1 MKGHTYKFDKI
12 VVGGNFCA
20 MAYAYFM
27 GYPIVYKNL
36 NPPHTFDTLD
46 NEESKLDKYRDF
58 CLLLSLSGLIP
69 CGEKAE
75 SIRIHDN
82 KLRVSIG
89 AASVV
94 VIEFNSLLVFEPEQI
109 ENVSPPVN
117 DVDKVYEVIDWFNVR
132 SGMCHEHTYLQTDSE
147 FVKHIYFY
155 PSDRIDGNH
164 NKKDLASFSY
174 IDEEHLQLF
183 DYSPT
188 IVKFKVLK
196 TMKAA
201 GIRGQR
207 NGKNPLFPSSS
218 NQPYRYRGLNIEP
231 DRREIRCMSK
241 FSYEDT
247 DKLKFMNLMSEQEVL
262 DTEVQCNNKY
272 LTKLGSTLIN
282 GSGK

>member
-94 VIEFNSLLVFEPEQI
+94 VIEFNSNSSDEDGGRSEGSSQPRGPSRM
-109 ENVSPPVN
+109 NGSP
-117 DVDKVYEVIDWFNVR
+117 
-132 SGMCHEHTYLQTDSE
+132 G
-147 FVKHIYFY
+147 
-155 PSDRIDGNH
+155 
-164 NKKDLASFSY
+164 
-174 IDEEHLQLF
+174 
-183 DYSPT
+183 
-188 IVKFKVLK
+188 
-196 TMKAA
+196 
-201 GIRGQR
+201 
-207 NGKNPLFPSSS
+207 
-218 NQPYRYRGLNIEP
+218 RGLSLPEP
-231 DRREIRCMSK
+231 HSN
-241 FSYEDT
+241 T
-247 DKLKFMNLMSEQEVL
+247 GV
-262 DTEVQCNNKY
+262 
-272 LTKLGSTLIN
+272 
-282 GSGK
+282 

>member
-196 TMKAA
+196 T
-201 GIRGQR
+201 
-207 NGKNPLFPSSS
+207 
-218 NQPYRYRGLNIEP
+218 IEP